1 MDGFYPY
8 GVSTTLPHHLE
19 ELGHVLA
26 PPVTVVKY
34 DSSEELLWTGT
45 ETGSLTLS
53 HAPSLERHCAI
64 QDREYAIADVVPIG
78 GGAISVSGNSV
89 GYHTTAGETTLDVV
103 EGMQFD
109 KGYLSPYFVTD
120 SDSMECRLSDPYILI
135 FEKKVSNLKPE
146 QFLIL

>member
-34 DSSEELLWTGT
+34 DSSEELIWTGT

-53 HAPSLERHCAI
+53 HAPSLERHCASRTGI
-64 QDREYAIADVVPIG
+64 R
-78 GGAISVSGNSV
+78 
-89 GYHTTAGETTLDVV
+89 
-103 EGMQFD
+103 
-109 KGYLSPYFVTD
+109 D
-120 SDSMECRLSDPYILI
+120 SRCGPNRGWCDICEW
-135 FEKKVSNLKPE
+135 
-146 QFLIL
+146 

>member
-34 DSSEELLWTGT
+34 DSSEELIWSGT

-89 GYHTTAGETTLDVV
+89 GYHTTAEKQLSMLLPGKDEILHILVQHTSTAEDTWV
-103 EGMQFD
+103 ES
-109 KGYLSPYFVTD
+109 YT
-120 SDSMECRLSDPYILI
+120 
-135 FEKKVSNLKPE
+135 
-146 QFLIL
+146 

>member
-1 MDGFYPY
+1 MCWCFFRIFISLLGLCAIDAIKNSNDARACVRRRVAAVEMDALYPY

-26 PPVTVVKY
+26 PPVTVAKF

-89 GYHTTAGETTLDVV
+89 GYHTTGGETRLDVV
-103 EGMQFD
+103 NGEGRD
-109 KGYLSPYFVTD
+109 AA
-120 SDSMECRLSDPYILI
+120 
-135 FEKKVSNLKPE
+135 
-146 QFLIL
+146 